1 MSKFVGYNAVMRRK
15 FIILN
20 AYIRKEKKSEITNL
34 SLYLENSKKKKKG
47 EQNKPK
53 AKQKEVK
60 NTGSNRN

>member
-34 SLYLENSKKKKKG
+34 SLYLENSKKKKKRR
-47 EQNKPK
+47 
-53 AKQKEVK
+53 AK
-60 NTGSNRN
+60 